1 MAHKQGLHTSR
12 REKGDLIS
20 KIKIDAQT
28 ILHTKYELNSF
39 KNVATTYLPPKTAPS
54 PSKPPWGGDLTSK
67 SKLAPKLGLHTKFG
81 LNNSK
86 YVVKI
91 HLPPKTAPPP
101 PQEPPGGLGGT
112 WLQKSKFATKLG
124 LPNKFELNSSKYVV
138 TTPSLSDFNFL
149 QKDDVSR
156 KSKFLQILTKNIFF

>member
-39 KNVATTYLPPKTAPS
+39 KDVATTYSPPKTAPS
-54 PSKPPWGGDLTSK
+54 PSKPPPNLTSK

-91 HLPPKTAPPP
+91 HLPPKTAPPS
-101 PQEPPGGLGGT
+101 PGTPRGVRGDLT
-112 WLQKSKFATKLG
+112 SKIKIGNQIRFA
-124 LPNKFELNSSKYVV
+124 
-138 TTPSLSDFNFL
+138 
-149 QKDDVSR
+149 
-156 KSKFLQILTKNIFF
+156 